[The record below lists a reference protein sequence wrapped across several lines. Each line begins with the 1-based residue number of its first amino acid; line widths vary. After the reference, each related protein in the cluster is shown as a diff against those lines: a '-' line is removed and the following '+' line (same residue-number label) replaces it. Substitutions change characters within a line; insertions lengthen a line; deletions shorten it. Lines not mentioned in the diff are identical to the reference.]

1 MEKTLQDLT
10 TKLQTLCHEGMAT
23 VPVKIR
29 FDGAFYCVKG
39 LRLEHD
45 ENGNEFIALDAEG
58 AC

>member
-1 MEKTLQDLT
+1 MKKTLQDLT
-10 TKLQTLCHEGMAT
+10 TKLQTLCHEGMST

-29 FDGAFYCVKG
+29 CGCTFYYIKG